1 MTKSDDKRVP
11 VLRFKGFTDEWE
23 QRKLGEICKV
33 TKLAGFEFT
42 KYVNYS
48 NTGSIL
54 AIRGI
59 NVKKG
64 KFNLQDVKYID
75 NSNFSRLSRS
85 KLQEGDILFTYV
97 GTIGNSA
104 IVPKNVN
111 WYLAPNV
118 CLIRPQDKNSSFIS
132 YLIQSDRFQH
142 EEIPKWITTSSQPAL
157 SMKNIRKFKIILP
170 LNSEQQKISSLVSKI
185 DKLITLQQ
193 RKEKQIKLLKKAM
206 LQTLFTT
213 KTVPQLRFK
222 GFTDNWEQRKLGDVL
237 SKFDYGLNSAS
248 SDYDGKNKYLRITD
262 IDEQTHR
269 FNLDNLTSPKVDL
282 KNKDNY
288 ILHPGDIVFARTGA
302 SVGKTY
308 KYREDDGRVYFAGFL
323 IRGRIN
329 KNFDTSFI
337 FDTTLLPKYSNFV
350 EITSIRSGQP
360 GINSEEYKKYVIN
373 IPTINEQKY
382 ISKLITNLEE
392 LITLQQNKTKKL
404 ENLKQFLL
412 QNMFI

>member
-1 MTKSDDKRVP
+1 M
-11 VLRFKGFTDEWE
+11 
-23 QRKLGEICKV
+23 GEICKV

-157 SMKNIRKFKIILP
+157 SMENIRKFKIILP

-213 KTVPQLRFK
+213 KNVPQLRFK
-222 GFTDNWEQRKLGDVL
+222 GFTDNWEQHK
-237 SKFDYGLNSAS
+237 LNS
-248 SDYDGKNKYLRITD
+248 
-262 IDEQTHR
+262 
-269 FNLDNLTSPKVDL
+269 
-282 KNKDNY
+282 
-288 ILHPGDIVFARTGA
+288 
-302 SVGKTY
+302 
-308 KYREDDGRVYFAGFL
+308 FL
-323 IRGRIN
+323 
-329 KNFDTSFI
+329 
-337 FDTTLLPKYSNFV
+337 V
-350 EITSIRSGQP
+350 
-360 GINSEEYKKYVIN
+360 EYKKKTKIN
-373 IPTINEQKY
+373 NQYPVLTSSRQGIFFQKDYYDGNQIASKNNIGYNIVPRNYFTYRHMSDDTIFHFNINTLCDYGIVSTLYPVFTTNNQLSSSWLYYYLNYGNDMKRYALLQKQGGSRTY
-382 ISKLITNLEE
+382 MYLSKLKNMSGHIPSVKEQDNVAKMLLKIDNL
-392 LITLQQNKTKKL
+392 IALQQNKTKKL

>member
-1 MTKSDDKRVP
+1 M
-11 VLRFKGFTDEWE
+11 
-23 QRKLGEICKV
+23 
-33 TKLAGFEFT
+33 
-42 KYVNYS
+42 
-48 NTGSIL
+48 
-54 AIRGI
+54 
-59 NVKKG
+59 
-64 KFNLQDVKYID
+64 
-75 NSNFSRLSRS
+75 
-85 KLQEGDILFTYV
+85 
-97 GTIGNSA
+97 
-104 IVPKNVN
+104 
-111 WYLAPNV
+111 
-118 CLIRPQDKNSSFIS
+118 
-132 YLIQSDRFQH
+132 
-142 EEIPKWITTSSQPAL
+142 
-157 SMKNIRKFKIILP
+157 
-170 LNSEQQKISSLVSKI
+170 
-185 DKLITLQQ
+185 
-193 RKEKQIKLLKKAM
+193 
-206 LQTLFTT
+206 
-213 KTVPQLRFK
+213 
-222 GFTDNWEQRKLGDVL
+222 GDVL

-323 IRGRIN
+323 IRGTIN

-360 GINSEEYKKYVIN
+360 GINSDEYKKYVIN

-392 LITLQQNKTKKL
+392 LITLQQRKEKQIKLLKKAMLQTLFTTKTVPQLRFKGFTDNWEQHKLNSFLVEYKKKTKINNQYPVLTSSRQGIFFQKDYYDGNQIASKNNIGYNIVPRNYFTYRHMSDDTIFHFNINTLCDYGIVSTLYPVFTTNNQLSSSWLYYYLNYGNDMKRYALLQKQGGSRTYMYLSKLKNMSGHIPSVKEQDNVAKMLLKIDNLIALQQNKTKKL

>member
-1 MTKSDDKRVP
+1 MRERTIYTKD
-11 VLRFKGFTDEWE
+11 LT
-23 QRKLGEICKV
+23 
-33 TKLAGFEFT
+33 
-42 KYVNYS
+42 
-48 NTGSIL
+48 
-54 AIRGI
+54 
-59 NVKKG
+59 
-64 KFNLQDVKYID
+64 
-75 NSNFSRLSRS
+75 
-85 KLQEGDILFTYV
+85 
-97 GTIGNSA
+97 
-104 IVPKNVN
+104 
-111 WYLAPNV
+111 
-118 CLIRPQDKNSSFIS
+118 
-132 YLIQSDRFQH
+132 
-142 EEIPKWITTSSQPAL
+142 
-157 SMKNIRKFKIILP
+157 
-170 LNSEQQKISSLVSKI
+170 VS
-185 DKLITLQQ
+185 
-193 RKEKQIKLLKKAM
+193 
-206 LQTLFTT
+206 
-213 KTVPQLRFK
+213 V
-222 GFTDNWEQRKLGDVL
+222 WEQRKLGDVL
-237 SKFDYGLNSAS
+237 SKFDYGLNSSS

-350 EITSIRSGQP
+350 KITSIRSGQP
-360 GINSEEYKKYVIN
+360 GINSDEYKKYVIN

-392 LITLQQNKTKKL
+392 LITLQQRKLNDLSSMKSALLQNIFPNTQGIKKIKLSTQEWNLQKISSIFKERNQRNKNGMLLSVSISKGVYPFSENDRKDNSSNDKSNYKEVKINDLAYNSMRMWQGAVGVSKYNGIVSPAYTVITPKKE
-404 ENLKQFLL
+404 ENPNFYYYYFKNKRMLFNFRQHSQGLTSDTWNLKFPLFEKILIQVPSDKEEEQRISSLFKQLDKSIDLNKIHIEKLTSIKQFLL

>member
-11 VLRFKGFTDEWE
+11 VLRFKGFTDE
-23 QRKLGEICKV
+23 
-33 TKLAGFEFT
+33 
-42 KYVNYS
+42 
-48 NTGSIL
+48 
-54 AIRGI
+54 
-59 NVKKG
+59 
-64 KFNLQDVKYID
+64 
-75 NSNFSRLSRS
+75 
-85 KLQEGDILFTYV
+85 
-97 GTIGNSA
+97 
-104 IVPKNVN
+104 
-111 WYLAPNV
+111 
-118 CLIRPQDKNSSFIS
+118 
-132 YLIQSDRFQH
+132 
-142 EEIPKWITTSSQPAL
+142 
-157 SMKNIRKFKIILP
+157 
-170 LNSEQQKISSLVSKI
+170 
-185 DKLITLQQ
+185 
-193 RKEKQIKLLKKAM
+193 
-206 LQTLFTT
+206 
-213 KTVPQLRFK
+213 
-222 GFTDNWEQRKLGDVL
+222 WEQRKLGDVL

-323 IRGRIN
+323 IRGTIN

-392 LITLQQNKTKKL
+392 LITLQQRKLKLLKLMKNIVSYNLVVSHKLASNNEIKWKAVYLKDIARIYQSTTITKKDL
-404 ENLKQFLL
+404 LPKGIPVFGANDYIGFYNKYNHETDQVTICARGASAGHPNYVKGPVWITGNSMVINVDETYINKKFLYTLLTFTDLKRFVTGGAQPQITRENLNSLKILLPSIKAQNNLSAIIENLSINIRKVQLSINSAKRLKQFLL

>member
-11 VLRFKGFTDEWE
+11 VLRFKGFTDE
-23 QRKLGEICKV
+23 
-33 TKLAGFEFT
+33 
-42 KYVNYS
+42 
-48 NTGSIL
+48 
-54 AIRGI
+54 
-59 NVKKG
+59 
-64 KFNLQDVKYID
+64 
-75 NSNFSRLSRS
+75 
-85 KLQEGDILFTYV
+85 
-97 GTIGNSA
+97 
-104 IVPKNVN
+104 
-111 WYLAPNV
+111 
-118 CLIRPQDKNSSFIS
+118 
-132 YLIQSDRFQH
+132 
-142 EEIPKWITTSSQPAL
+142 
-157 SMKNIRKFKIILP
+157 
-170 LNSEQQKISSLVSKI
+170 
-185 DKLITLQQ
+185 
-193 RKEKQIKLLKKAM
+193 
-206 LQTLFTT
+206 
-213 KTVPQLRFK
+213 
-222 GFTDNWEQRKLGDVL
+222 WEQRKLGDVL

-329 KNFDTSFI
+329 KNFDASFI

-350 EITSIRSGQP
+350 KITSIRSGQP

-392 LITLQQNKTKKL
+392 LITLQQRKLNDLSSMKSALLQNIFPNTQGIKKIKLSTQEWNLQKISSIFKERNQRNKNGMLLSVSISKGVYPFSENDRKDNSSNDKSNYKEVKINDLAYNSMRMWQGAVGVSKYNGIVSPAYTVITPKKE
-404 ENLKQFLL
+404 ENPNFYYYYFKNKRMLFNFRQHSQGLTSDTWNLKFPLFEKILIQVPSDKEEEQRISSLFKQLDKSIDLNKIHIEKLTSIKQFLL

>member
-1 MTKSDDKRVP
+1 M
-11 VLRFKGFTDEWE
+11 
-23 QRKLGEICKV
+23 GEICKV

-157 SMKNIRKFKIILP
+157 SMENIRKFKIILP

-193 RKEKQIKLLKKAM
+193 RKVNNYFQYKTQLINTIFENKNWQMIKLK
-206 LQTLFTT
+206 
-213 KTVPQLRFK
+213 
-222 GFTDNWEQRKLGDVL
+222 DVL
-237 SKFDYGLNSAS
+237 SVPKKELANVTTKSQIMTVKLNLGGIVDGANRDTLNPSATKYYIRHAGQFIFGKQNFFNGSMAIVPKAMDEKVTSQDVPALNINNEKINSKFLLY
-248 SDYDGKNKYLRITD
+248 YLSR
-262 IDEQTHR
+262 
-269 FNLDNLTSPKVDL
+269 
-282 KNKDNY
+282 
-288 ILHPGDIVFARTGA
+288 
-302 SVGKTY
+302 
-308 KYREDDGRVYFAGFL
+308 
-323 IRGRIN
+323 
-329 KNFDTSFI
+329 KNFYKHTERFATGTGSKRLHVD
-337 FDTTLLPKYSNFV
+337 TLLNLK
-350 EITSIRSGQP
+350 IR
-360 GINSEEYKKYVIN
+360 
-373 IPTINEQKY
+373 IPD
-382 ISKLITNLEE
+382 ISYQNQIVS
-392 LITLQQNKTKKL
+392 TLTLLDKKL
-404 ENLKQFLL
+404 QLETAKLNKLKQLKQFLL

>member
-1 MTKSDDKRVP
+1 M
-11 VLRFKGFTDEWE
+11 
-23 QRKLGEICKV
+23 
-33 TKLAGFEFT
+33 
-42 KYVNYS
+42 
-48 NTGSIL
+48 
-54 AIRGI
+54 
-59 NVKKG
+59 
-64 KFNLQDVKYID
+64 
-75 NSNFSRLSRS
+75 
-85 KLQEGDILFTYV
+85 
-97 GTIGNSA
+97 
-104 IVPKNVN
+104 
-111 WYLAPNV
+111 
-118 CLIRPQDKNSSFIS
+118 
-132 YLIQSDRFQH
+132 
-142 EEIPKWITTSSQPAL
+142 
-157 SMKNIRKFKIILP
+157 
-170 LNSEQQKISSLVSKI
+170 
-185 DKLITLQQ
+185 
-193 RKEKQIKLLKKAM
+193 
-206 LQTLFTT
+206 
-213 KTVPQLRFK
+213 
-222 GFTDNWEQRKLGDVL
+222 GDVL

-350 EITSIRSGQP
+350 KITSIRSGQP
-360 GINSEEYKKYVIN
+360 GINSDEYKKYVIN

-392 LITLQQNKTKKL
+392 LITLQQRKLNDLSSMKSALLQNIFPNTQGIKKIKLSTQEWNLQEISSIFKERNQRNKNGMLLSVSISKGVYPFSENDRKDNSSNDKSNYKEVKINDLAYNSMRMWQGAVGVSKYNGIVSPAYTVITPKKE
-404 ENLKQFLL
+404 ENPNFYYYYFKNKRMLFNFRQHSQGLTSDTWNLKFPLFEKILIQVPSDKEEEQRISSLFKQLDKSIDLNKIHIEKLTSIKQFLL

>member
-1 MTKSDDKRVP
+1 MTKSDDKKVP
-11 VLRFKGFTDEWE
+11 ALRFKGFTD
-23 QRKLGEICKV
+23 
-33 TKLAGFEFT
+33 
-42 KYVNYS
+42 
-48 NTGSIL
+48 
-54 AIRGI
+54 
-59 NVKKG
+59 
-64 KFNLQDVKYID
+64 D
-75 NSNFSRLSRS
+75 
-85 KLQEGDILFTYV
+85 
-97 GTIGNSA
+97 
-104 IVPKNVN
+104 
-111 WYLAPNV
+111 
-118 CLIRPQDKNSSFIS
+118 
-132 YLIQSDRFQH
+132 
-142 EEIPKWITTSSQPAL
+142 
-157 SMKNIRKFKIILP
+157 
-170 LNSEQQKISSLVSKI
+170 
-185 DKLITLQQ
+185 
-193 RKEKQIKLLKKAM
+193 
-206 LQTLFTT
+206 
-213 KTVPQLRFK
+213 
-222 GFTDNWEQRKLGDVL
+222 WEQRKLGDVL
-237 SKFDYGLNSAS
+237 FKFDYGLNSAS

-350 EITSIRSGQP
+350 KITSIRSGQP
-360 GINSEEYKKYVIN
+360 GINSDEYKKYVIN

-392 LITLQQNKTKKL
+392 LITLQQRKVNDLNSMKSALLQDVFPNTQGIKKIKLSTQEWNLQKISSIFKERNQRNKNGMLLSVSISKGVYPFSENDRKDNSSNDKSNYKEVKINDLAYNSMRMWQGAVGVSKYNGIVSPAYTVITPKKEENPNFYYYYFKNKRMLFNFRQHSQGLTSDTWNLKFPLFEKILIQVPSDKEEEKRISSLFKQIDKSIELSKIQIKKL
-404 ENLKQFLL
+404 TSIKQFLL